1 MSYLARV
8 KKKDYENLS
17 ATNIQKVI
25 MLLEQEKPIT
35 KKEACQILNISYNTA
50 RLNKILDEFDE
61 REKYVAKRKAT
72 NKGKRAATY
81 EITEAITNYLR
92 GDSIS
97 EIATGLYRS
106 AGFVR
111 AILDKVGV
119 PQRPASA
126 EERTGPCMIP
136 ESCVSKEFSE
146 GEKVWSA
153 TYHAPAII
161 DAEAEVENK
170 YESKGYRV
178 YILEKS
184 EEAVGGFYAY
194 QLACELGKLSHLEK
208 YGVDLNK
215 I

>member
-1 MSYLARV
+1 
-8 KKKDYENLS
+8 
-17 ATNIQKVI
+17 
-25 MLLEQEKPIT
+25 
-35 KKEACQILNISYNTA
+35 
-50 RLNKILDEFDE
+50 
-61 REKYVAKRKAT
+61 
-72 NKGKRAATY
+72 
-81 EITEAITNYLR
+81 
-92 GDSIS
+92 
-97 EIATGLYRS
+97 
-106 AGFVR
+106 
-111 AILDKVGV
+111 
-119 PQRPASA
+119 
-126 EERTGPCMIP
+126 MIP

-161 DAEAEVENK
+161 DAEAEVESK

>member
-1 MSYLARV
+1 V

-111 AILDKVGV
+111 AILDK
-119 PQRPASA
+119 
-126 EERTGPCMIP
+126 
-136 ESCVSKEFSE
+136 
-146 GEKVWSA
+146 
-153 TYHAPAII
+153 
-161 DAEAEVENK
+161 
-170 YESKGYRV
+170 
-178 YILEKS
+178 
-184 EEAVGGFYAY
+184 
-194 QLACELGKLSHLEK
+194 
-208 YGVDLNK
+208 
-215 I
+215 